1 MIEIFFVLLF
11 SWVIAFFSSKN
22 VFKENLS
29 ITKKELSLIST
40 IFLSSCSLPL
50 FLLAIDIE
58 FVGYFVL
65 CIYPLSI
72 YFGIQLLRRQSSTID
87 YSLRSSALIFFGIT
101 WRFIVIWSTTA
112 VIVGAILKTIT
123 FFVK

>member
-1 MIEIFFVLLF
+1 MIEILFVLLF
-11 SWVIAFFSSKN
+11 SWVIAFFSSKS

-29 ITKKELSLIST
+29 ITKRELSFIST
-40 IFLSSCSLPL
+40 IFLSSWAFPL

-58 FVGYFVL
+58 LIGYIVL
-65 CIYPLSI
+65 CFYPISI

-87 YSLRSSALIFFGIT
+87 FSFRSSALIFFGIT

>member
-1 MIEIFFVLLF
+1 MIEIIFVLLF

-40 IFLSSCSLPL
+40 IFLSSWALPL
-50 FLLAIDIE
+50 FFLTIDIE
-58 FVGYFVL
+58 FVGYIVL

-87 YSLRSSALIFFGIT
+87 YSIRSSALIFFGIT
-101 WRFIVIWSTTA
+101 WRFIVIWSTIA
-112 VIVGAILKTIT
+112 VIVGVILKTIT